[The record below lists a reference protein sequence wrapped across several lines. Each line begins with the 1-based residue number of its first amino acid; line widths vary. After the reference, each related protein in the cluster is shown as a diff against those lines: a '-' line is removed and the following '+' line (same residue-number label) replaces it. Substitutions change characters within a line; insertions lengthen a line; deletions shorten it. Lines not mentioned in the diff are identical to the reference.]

1 MYPNSLVAP
10 EHFQVV
16 QNDIYKREKTRLF
29 VLMGDA
35 VVFRNNVF
43 SICSGRNEEIFF

>member
-16 QNDIYKREKTRLF
+16 QNDIYKRGKTRLF

-35 VVFRNNVF
+35 VVFKNNEF
-43 SICSGRNEEIFF
+43 FICSFRNEETFF